1 MVSKRYHAWRVENN
15 FGRRDKVE
23 NTFYRIKTIFGR
35 KLKSRKWDNQIQES
49 KLICNMLNKM
59 TNLGMPKTRLA
70 A

>member
-35 KLKSRKWDNQIQES
+35 KLKSRNWDNQIQES